1 MSTLA
6 VSRIV
11 KSYGGVQAVND
22 VSFTVDRGQIIALIG
37 PNGAGKST
45 CFNILNGQIRPDSGS
60 VTFDGVEIIGSR
72 PRQIW
77 KLGVGR
83 TFQVPETYNSMT
95 VCENVQMV
103 YISKHHSAF
112 DPRTGGNCL
121 AGRAFRQHSRLW
133 RRQAS

>member
-45 CFNILNGQIRPDSGS
+45 CFNILNGQ
-60 VTFDGVEIIGSR
+60 
-72 PRQIW
+72 
-77 KLGVGR
+77 
-83 TFQVPETYNSMT
+83 
-95 VCENVQMV
+95 
-103 YISKHHSAF
+103 
-112 DPRTGGNCL
+112 DP
-121 AGRAFRQHSRLW
+121 SRLRLGDI
-133 RRQAS
+133 RRRRDHR